1 MSRKKSWQ
9 DDLIPVAVAV
19 FAQLGMLRF
28 VDWARA
34 NVDTQPIARDW
45 VEHSFYFVPQGAT
58 VLIIFLVLRVFRS
71 FLREQGVRMVDF
83 LRSSIVGL
91 LVSGIV
97 VLGVHL
103 DQILALTAR
112 VVPPVGEVARYLS
125 QAPVYVLLSRYSLA
139 RLVIDLVALGLLMLT
154 LRGSR
159 PTNPDLRSAREAFRA
174 RDFVRAGEL
183 YLKAG
188 DAEEAK
194 RAFRKGNLPARVA
207 ALEMRQGRA
216 RPAAELWTQA
226 GDAFSWEASKAWEAA
241 GEGGKAAAARSV
253 ALVEARQS
261 ARWDR
266 LAEVAEASGD
276 AEALADASRKIA
288 EGTTFG
294 GGKNALWKRAGE
306 TAQAV
311 GRTLEAAEAFRLGGE
326 PLLSGP
332 LYLAAGR
339 PLEAAREL
347 ERGGDLPGAAM
358 AFAKA
363 GQEKAGAEL
372 IARDLEG
379 RADWAGAADAW
390 AKAEKWEKAAQLYE
404 RTGQLLEA
412 ARAYREAGK
421 IDRAAALFLKSG
433 HLADAAAGYEA
444 LGKAEIAAG
453 IYRDL
458 NEWER
463 AITLF
468 RAAGKYAEAALV
480 LQERGRFD
488 EAATLFQRV
497 GRGLD
502 AARNALRGGHRDKAW
517 DLLTTVRRAEPGLSE
532 VFLELAEAH
541 LLHNEPRDAVHVLR
555 ELLGHR
561 PVDSSTI
568 EAYEAFSRALEAAG
582 DLAEAQ
588 QRMAAVAAFD
598 PSFRN
603 ARTRSLSLGE
613 RLTEADF
620 PAAVEEP
627 ASLAPSSRHLTIP
640 SSAVGS
646 SQPPARGHSG
656 TFQAMSAS
664 GGMPVSAAPESRY
677 EILVEV
683 GRGGMGVVY
692 KALDHKLER
701 HVALKILPAQ
711 LWGDETA
718 MRYFIREGRA
728 IAALTHP
735 NIVGLYDFGE
745 GFGSAYLA
753 MEFLEGPNLQS
764 LLKSDPERLKR
775 NWRDWFVQAARGI
788 AAAHAKG
795 ILHRDLKP
803 ANLVLDEH
811 GILRILDF
819 GLARPEADSGST
831 SKLIGTPAFFPP
843 EVLRGE
849 TASAASDVYSLG
861 ATFYTLAAGR
871 WPYIGDDV
879 LVARLE
885 RDPDDPRPL
894 APWLNEDE
902 VAVLLRSIDRH
913 RPDRYQ
919 DGGELL
925 GALLSLEA

>member
-1 MSRKKSWQ
+1 MSRRKSWQ
-9 DDLIPVAVAV
+9 DDLIPVAVTV
-19 FAQLGMLRF
+19 FAQLALLRF

-34 NVDTQPIARDW
+34 NVATQPVARDW
-45 VEHSFYFVPQGAT
+45 VEHRFYFVPQIAT
-58 VLIIFLVLRVFRS
+58 LLIVLLVLRVFRS
-71 FLREQGVRMVDF
+71 FLREQGVRMGDF
-83 LRSSIVGL
+83 LRSSVVGL
-91 LVSGIV
+91 LFAGIV

-103 DQILALTAR
+103 DQLLAVAAR
-112 VVPPVGEVARYLS
+112 VAPAVADAARFLA
-125 QAPVYVLLSRYSLA
+125 QAPIYQLLA
-139 RLVIDLVALGLLMLT
+139 RTSIARLAIDLVALGVLLLT
-154 LRGSR
+154 
-159 PTNPDLRSAREAFRA
+159 LRSARPKSPDLLSA
-174 RDFVRAGEL
+174 REVYRLRDYVRAGDL
-183 YLKAG
+183 FLKVG
-188 DAEEAK
+188 DVEQAK
-194 RAFRKGNLPARVA
+194 RAFRKGRLPARVA
-207 ALEMRQGRA
+207 ALEMRQGNA
-216 RPAAELWTQA
+216 RVAAELWAQA
-226 GDAFSWEASKAWEAA
+226 GDTFAWEAAKAWEAA
-241 GEGGKAAAARSV
+241 GEAGKADAAR
-253 ALVEARQS
+253 ALALAEARQS

-276 AEALADASRKIA
+276 TEALADASRRIA
-288 EGTTFG
+288 EGATFG

-306 TAQAV
+306 TARAV
-311 GRTLEAAEAFRLGGE
+311 GRMLEAAEAFRLAGE
-326 PLLSGP
+326 PLLAGP

-347 ERGGDLPGAAM
+347 ERGGDLPGAAD

-363 GQEKAGAEL
+363 GQEKTAAEL

-390 AKAEKWEKAAQLYE
+390 AKAEQWEKAGQLFE
-404 RTGQLLEA
+404 RTGQTVEA
-412 ARAYREAGK
+412 ARAFRDVGK
-421 IDRAAALFLKSG
+421 IDRSAALFLKAG
-433 HLADAAAGYEA
+433 YLPEAAAAYEA
-444 LGKAEIAAG
+444 LGRAEAAAN
-453 IYRDL
+453 IYRELKD
-458 NEWER
+458 WER
-463 AITLF
+463 AITLY
-468 RAAGKYAEAALV
+468 RAAGKFAEAAHV
-480 LQERGRFD
+480 LQEMGRFD
-488 EAATLFQRV
+488 EAVSLFLRAH
-497 GRGLD
+497 RGLD
-502 AARNALRGGHRDKAW
+502 AARNSLRGGHRDRAW
-517 DLLTTVRRAEPGLSE
+517 DLLTTVRRSEPGVSE

-541 LLHNEPRDAVHVLR
+541 LSHGEPRDAVHVLR

-568 EAYEAFSRALEAAG
+568 AAHEAFARALEAAG
-582 DLAEAQ
+582 DVADAH
-588 QRMAAVAAFD
+588 RKMASIAAFD

-603 ARTRSLSLGE
+603 ARTRSLALGE
-613 RLTEADF
+613 RLTEADI
-620 PAAVEEP
+620 PAAVEVSAASEAPGQQPSFP
-627 ASLAPSSRHLTIP
+627 AGTP
-640 SSAVGS
+640 V
-646 SQPPARGHSG
+646 QPTGRGHSG
-656 TFQAMSAS
+656 TFQAMSAAS
-664 GGMPVSAAPESRY
+664 GLAVSETPESRY
-677 EILVEV
+677 EILQEL
-683 GRGGMGVVY
+683 GRGGMGIVH
-692 KALDHKLER
+692 KAFDHKLER

-718 MRYFIREGRA
+718 MRYFIREARA

-753 MEFLEGPNLQS
+753 MEFLGGPNLQS
-764 LLKSDPERLKR
+764 LLKNDPERLKR

-811 GILRILDF
+811 GRLRILDF

-849 TASAASDVYSLG
+849 SASTASDVYSLG

-871 WPYIGDDV
+871 WPYVGDDV

-885 RDPDDPRPL
+885 RDPDDPRPF
-894 APWLNEDE
+894 APWLHEDE
-902 VAVLLRSIDRH
+902 IAVLLHSIDRH

>member
-9 DDLIPVAVAV
+9 EDLIPVAVAV
-19 FAQLGMLRF
+19 VAQLGLLRF

-34 NVDTQPIARDW
+34 NVAAQPIARDW
-45 VEHSFYFVPQGAT
+45 VDHSFYFAPQAAT
-58 VLIIFLVLRVFRS
+58 ILIVFLVLRVFRS
-71 FLREQGVRMVDF
+71 FLREQGVRMRDF
-83 LRSSIVGL
+83 LRSSVVGL
-91 LVSGIV
+91 LFAGVV

-103 DQILALTAR
+103 DQLLALAAG
-112 VVPPVGEVARYLS
+112 VVPALAEVARYLAK
-125 QAPVYVLLSRYSLA
+125 APVYQFLSRYSIA
-139 RLVIDLVALGLLMLT
+139 RLAIDLVALGVFLLT
-154 LRGSR
+154 LRSSR
-159 PTNPDLRSAREAFRA
+159 PTNPDLLSAREAYRS

-183 YLKAG
+183 FLKAG
-188 DAEEAK
+188 DADEAK
-194 RAFRKGNLPARVA
+194 RAFRKGKLPARVA
-207 ALEMRQGRA
+207 ALEMRQGNA
-216 RPAAELWTQA
+216 RLAAELWSEA
-226 GDAFSWEASKAWEAA
+226 GDAFAWEAAKAWEAA
-241 GEGGKAAAARSV
+241 GESGKAAAAKAV
-253 ALVEARQS
+253 ALTEARQS

-288 EGTTFG
+288 EGSTFG

-306 TAQAV
+306 TARMV
-311 GRTLEAAEAFRLGGE
+311 GRTLDAAEAFRLGGE
-326 PLLSGP
+326 PLLAGP
-332 LYLAAGR
+332 LYLAAGK

-347 ERGGDLPGAAM
+347 ERGGDLQGAAD

-363 GQEKAGAEL
+363 GQAKTAAEL

-379 RADWAGAADAW
+379 KADWAGAADAW
-390 AKAEKWEKAAQLYE
+390 AKAEKWEKAGQLYE
-404 RTGQLLEA
+404 RIGQLVGA
-412 ARAYREAGK
+412 ARAFRDAGK
-421 IDRAAALFLKSG
+421 LDKAAPLFLKAG
-433 HLADAAAGYEA
+433 QLPDAAAAYEA

-458 NEWER
+458 QDWER
-463 AITLF
+463 AITLY
-468 RAAGKYAEAALV
+468 RAAGKYAEAARV
-480 LQERGRFD
+480 LQETGRFD
-488 EAATLFQRV
+488 EAVSLFLRA
-497 GRGLD
+497 GRGLE
-502 AARNALRGGHRDKAW
+502 AARNALRGGHRDRAW
-517 DLLTTVRRAEPGLSE
+517 DLLTTVRRAEPGVSE

-541 LLHNEPRDAVHVLR
+541 LAHNEPRDAVHVLR

-561 PVDSSTI
+561 PVDSTTI
-568 EAYEAFSRALEAAG
+568 EAHEAFSRALEAAG

-588 QRMAAVAAFD
+588 QKMASVAAFD

-603 ARTRSLSLGE
+603 ARTRSVALGE
-613 RLTEADF
+613 RLTDADF
-620 PAAVEEP
+620 PVAVEEP
-627 ASLAPSSRHLTIP
+627 AEEAGTVSQRLPGSV
-640 SSAVGS
+640 AVSGQGS
-646 SQPPARGHSG
+646 GRGHSG

-664 GGMPVSAAPESRY
+664 GGMAVSEAPESRY
-677 EILVEV
+677 EILLEL
-683 GRGGMGVVY
+683 GRGGMGIVH

-718 MRYFIREGRA
+718 MRYFIREARA

-753 MEFLEGPNLQS
+753 MEFLGGPNLQS
-764 LLKSDPERLKR
+764 LLKNDPERLKR

-811 GILRILDF
+811 GVLRILDF
-819 GLARPEADSGST
+819 GLARPEADSGTT

-849 TASAASDVYSLG
+849 TASMASDVYSLG

-871 WPYIGDDV
+871 WPYVGDDV

-885 RDPDDPRPL
+885 RDPDDPRPF
-894 APWLNEDE
+894 APWLHEDE